1 MKRNTYPVAENAQAI
16 AYREIF
22 KDDTKPGRVKGINNS
37 PNLVSLFPNSPFNPN
52 HSPNANLDRGALLL
66 NLSDVS
72 QNKFVAD
79 KKLSNQVIGE
89 MFANIVDGSN
99 NRNLQGGPINP
110 EGSDVEKIR
119 LPHVRTQA
127 GGDGSPGPHNY
138 NWLYRDQKMD
148 MNFNYLI
155 GDTKSSPDAN
165 NAPVGSNQ
173 PIPETNFKPEHQG
186 KKYNDRPFYG
196 HANLNVPSIDWNVI
210 RDEHEGKP
218 QLQRGTGG
226 FGSSFE
232 ISNRAFGAQEK
243 IGQYFT
249 NAYINT
255 DNAGSS
261 ETTTGFL
268 DRMNKFAGK
277 SIIDQGAMSPDNAD
291 YLGDLNP
298 DGTKKF

>member
-1 MKRNTYPVAENAQAI
+1 MKKNTYPVAQNAQAI

-37 PNLVSLFPNSPFNPN
+37 PNLVSLFPNSPFNAN
-52 HSPNANLDRGALLL
+52 HSPNPDLDRGQLLL
-66 NLSDVS
+66 NLKDATFD
-72 QNKFVAD
+72 KFVNE
-79 KKLSNQVIGE
+79 KKLSNEVVGE

-99 NRNLQGGPINP
+99 SRSLSGGVFNP
-110 EGSDVEKIR
+110 DSDNDLDKIR
-119 LPHVRTQA
+119 LPHVKAETD
-127 GGDGSPGPHNY
+127 GDNNY

-155 GDTKSSPDAN
+155 DNTKSSPDAN

-186 KKYNDRPFYG
+186 KTYNDRPFYG
-196 HANLNVPSIDWNVI
+196 HANLNVPSIDWNVV
-210 RDEHEGKP
+210 RADHEDKP

-226 FGSSFE
+226 FGSSFQ
-232 ISNRAFGAQEK
+232 ISNRAFSAQEK

-249 NAYINT
+249 NSYVDVN
-255 DNAGSS
+255 NAGGIGN
-261 ETTTGFL
+261 EE

-298 DGTKKF
+298 DGSKKFSG